1 MQIRLEAALAALGQE
16 SDEILGRE
24 HHRQA
29 VNQITVGNCVLS
41 LRVLSAVDW
50 NAFFERT
57 SLVQKILR
65 EDPGGIYSQ
74 QDFATSDRYR
84 KVVEKIARASQADEL
99 TVARR
104 VNELARTGSSEG
116 AVKGHIGYYLVDRG
130 EAGLRKAFG
139 FKLDRRDWIV
149 EWVLAHPRRFYWGS
163 ITLVLAALLLTLMFG
178 VTAGSSWVSG
188 FWLTVAALVALLPA
202 SELAVGLVNH
212 LVTLLLPPRVLPKLE
227 LKEGIPEEFATFVVM
242 PSMLVRPHSA
252 QLLCE
257 RLESHYLANPATHVR
272 FALLTDFADAPHEA
286 MPQDRTLIDDAL
298 AADPGP
304 Q

>member
-1 MQIRLEAALAALGQE
+1 MVQLLRDQGPAAAPLQIRLEAALAALGQE
-16 SDEILGRE
+16 SGEILGRE

-41 LRVLSAVDW
+41 LRVCRPLTGMPSS
-50 NAFFERT
+50 NAPAWSRNPPRR
-57 SLVQKILR
+57 S
-65 EDPGGIYSQ
+65 GGIYSQ

-84 KVVEKIARASQADEL
+84 KVVEKIARASRADEL

-104 VNELARTGSSEG
+104 VIELARTGSSEG
-116 AVKGHIGYYLVDRG
+116 AAKGHIGYYLVDRG

-188 FWLTVAALVALLPA
+188 FWLTVAALVCA
-202 SELAVGLVNH
+202 STCKRACRRAGQPSGDSAVASSRLAQ
-212 LVTLLLPPRVLPKLE
+212 T
-227 LKEGIPEEFATFVVM
+227 
-242 PSMLVRPHSA
+242 
-252 QLLCE
+252 
-257 RLESHYLANPATHVR
+257 
-272 FALLTDFADAPHEA
+272 
-286 MPQDRTLIDDAL
+286 
-298 AADPGP
+298 
-304 Q
+304 